1 MDNII
6 NVKGNTYCIDTGMS
20 YIPFYKINSNEI
32 VMLDTGLQ
40 KNERELIDAFIDSN
54 NFKVVGIINSHAHM
68 DHIGNNSYLKDKFNC
83 VIAMPNYESIICSS
97 AANLKV
103 YYASYA
109 LKDIKKKFGHMICQT
124 DIRIYENDTEIEICN
139 TKFKIIH
146 TPGHSPAHIC
156 IVTPDNVAYLGDAL
170 VSYELMNG
178 AKMPYAY
185 ILSEDMKSKAKLYDL
200 NYDKYIVSHKG
211 IYDNIKKLI
220 DDNID
225 FYENRSNVIRGFINE
240 PMTMEE
246 ILKVA
251 CHEFEIN
258 IYDIKKYNMMS
269 MMLKSYIDYLYEIG
283 KLKAIIEDG
292 LIKYTK

>member
-1 MDNII
+1 MNII
-6 NVKGNTYCIDTGMS
+6 NVKGNTYCIETGMS
-20 YIPFYKINSNEI
+20 YIPFYKINDNEI
-32 VMLDTGLQ
+32 IMLDTGLE
-40 KNERELIDAFIDSN
+40 KGEREIIDAVIENN

-68 DHIGNNSYLKDKFNC
+68 DHIGNNAYLKNKFNC
-83 VIAMPNYESIICSS
+83 IIAMPTYEAIICSS
-97 AANLKV
+97 YANLKV
-103 YYASYA
+103 YYGAYA
-109 LKDIKKKFGHMICQT
+109 LKDIKKKFGHMICKT
-124 DIRIYENDTEIEICN
+124 DIKIDDNDNEIDICN

-146 TPGHSPAHIC
+146 TPGHSPSHIS
-156 IVTPDNVAYLGDAL
+156 IITPDNVVYLGDAL

-200 NYDKYIVSHKG
+200 NCSKYIVSHKG
-211 IYDNIKKLI
+211 IYENIKKLI

-225 FYENRSNVIRGFINE
+225 FYENRSNAIYELITQ

-251 CHEFEIN
+251 CHKFEIN

-269 MMLKSYIDYLYEIG
+269 MMLKSYVDYLYEIG
-283 KLKAIIEDG
+283 KLKVIIDDG
-292 LIKYTK
+292 LLKYIK